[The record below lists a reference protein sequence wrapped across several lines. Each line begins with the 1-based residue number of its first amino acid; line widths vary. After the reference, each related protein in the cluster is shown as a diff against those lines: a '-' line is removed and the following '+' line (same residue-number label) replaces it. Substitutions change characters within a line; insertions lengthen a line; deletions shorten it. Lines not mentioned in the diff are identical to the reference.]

1 MIRLVALVLGGAL
14 LLAGCGTT
22 EFVAGDTTQPRPTF
36 VPDDEID
43 APIANPTAIT
53 IPKIDARSTLI
64 PLGLGADG
72 ELAAPPV
79 TEPMQA
85 GWYAG
90 AKPDEDG
97 DEFQPGEIGPA
108 VIAGHVDGVVNG
120 RKGQPGIFARLHE
133 LAPGDE
139 VLINRDGQSQLRFIV
154 QRVETHPKAA
164 FPSRQVYGPTETP
177 ELRLITCGSSFD
189 RATGHYTGNV
199 IAWATLG

>member
-64 PLGLGADG
+64 PLGLGPDG
-72 ELAAPPV
+72 ELAPPPV

-90 AKPDEDG
+90 AKPDGDG
-97 DEFQPGEIGPA
+97 DEFQPGEVGPA
-108 VIAGHVDGVVNG
+108 VIAGHVDGIVDG

-139 VLINRDGQSQLRFIV
+139 ILIDRDGQSQLRFIV
-154 QRVETHPKAA
+154 REVQRYPKAS
-164 FPSRQVYGPTETP
+164 FPTQRVYGPTEVP
-177 ELRLITCGSSFD
+177 ELRLVTCGGAFD
-189 RATGHYTGNV
+189 RGSGHYVDNV